1 MTKKDIE
8 RQIEVSQIPLLDR
21 LNNSLDLFVTTILF
35 IDKQNI
41 TFQNTKKK
49 KKKGIQENDIT
60 VSKYK
65 RKIKRWK

>member
-49 KKKGIQENDIT
+49 KKKE
-60 VSKYK
+60 YK
-65 RKIKRWK
+65 KMI

>member
-49 KKKGIQENDIT
+49 KKE
-60 VSKYK
+60 YK
-65 RKIKRWK
+65 KMI